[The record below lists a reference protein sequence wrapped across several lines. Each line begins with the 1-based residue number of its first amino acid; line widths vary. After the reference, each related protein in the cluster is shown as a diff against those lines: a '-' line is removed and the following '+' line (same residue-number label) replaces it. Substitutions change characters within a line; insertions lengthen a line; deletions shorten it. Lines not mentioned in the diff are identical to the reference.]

1 MNKRN
6 PASGSQNYT
15 PKGFSIQIKLKGD
28 LTSGEWVEADL
39 LINGDLQKVL
49 IDMFKSI
56 KSTSGPKSLEQA
68 LASCDSFASRIKAAR
83 KYMMMTQD
91 QLAAASGVS
100 PASIKRYE
108 TVPTNPKEEQLNK
121 LAKVFGCN
129 PLWLLVG

>member
-1 MNKRN
+1 MNQPSEN
-6 PASGSQNYT
+6 INYT
-15 PKGFSIQIKLKGD
+15 PKTASIQIKLKD
-28 LTSGEWVEADL
+28 TPITGEWLEAELIINDELRRTLMDL
-39 LINGDLQKVL
+39 LKEAKLRPA
-49 IDMFKSI
+49 
-56 KSTSGPKSLEQA
+56 PKSVEQA
-68 LASCDSFASRIKAAR
+68 LSGCDSFAAR
-83 KYMMMTQD
+83 LKSARRYKMLTQD